1 MERENKLKHS
11 IDSSV
16 KLNAAET
23 AVDGSLFGETNKKE
37 GSNPV
42 ESALDIH
49 DQVNMQ
55 TLEEESI
62 IKDISEES
70 VHFQHKPM

>member
-1 MERENKLKHS
+1 MIEEMEREDKLKHS

-23 AVDGSLFGETNKKE
+23 AVDGSMFGETNKKD

-42 ESALDIH
+42 ESALDMH
-49 DQVNMQ
+49 D
-55 TLEEESI
+55 
-62 IKDISEES
+62 
-70 VHFQHKPM
+70 